1 MPVRFL
7 AAAAYAVG
15 LLVLRPAESA
25 AQRKAVSST
34 PVRTI
39 AEAIAHREADR
50 EVTVG
55 GRALVSAGQLQS
67 TAFDVAIEDTS
78 GAIRIFSRAPQPDV
92 KEGDSVA
99 ATGAI
104 KRYRG
109 NLELVATSVQVVKVP
124 RRPHTPRDLP
134 IDTSILSRHA
144 GRVVRVHGHVAGTG
158 ISEGG
163 QWARLQNLQPAS
175 EGTLTIWVPA
185 NHGAPVDL
193 TKVRVGD
200 SLVVTGVVTSYQD
213 NADDPMVWQLVP
225 RDAADVQRIA
235 ARGGIPEWFL
245 WAALAGAIIIGIAL
259 SVSRINAR
267 RQLHA
272 LKETD
277 TRYNQLLALLP
288 DAVVVHGGGRIL
300 FANPASATLL
310 GLSTPEALV
319 GRPLA
324 EFVHADSQQVITT
337 GTAVT
342 DRTDTLAD
350 ATQRIRAR
358 LVAESGTIVDVDIT
372 ASACTYRDQPATILL
387 ARDISAQLRHERDL
401 HALALVDELT
411 GLANRRAFSLFAE
424 QELARARRSGRTPML
439 VFADLD
445 GLKQINDEHGH
456 AAGDAAIRLVAS
468 ALKSILREADI
479 VARWSGDEFVALMGE
494 GSEEAAQEIGARLDA
509 AIATQSPANQPYV
522 VTASVGANPL
532 DPALS
537 LRDAM
542 DRADAKLYA
551 EKKRGRRSTTR
562 HSPPGIDAIT

>member
-1 MPVRFL
+1 MLVRFF
-7 AAAAYAVG
+7 APAAYAVAF
-15 LLVLRPAESA
+15 LVLRPTESE
-25 AQRKAVSST
+25 AQRRALPST
-34 PVRTI
+34 AVRTI
-39 AEAIAHREADR
+39 AEAIAQRAGDR
-50 EVTVG
+50 EVTVA
-55 GRALVSAGQLQS
+55 GRALVSAGKLQS

-92 KEGDSVA
+92 REGDSVA
-99 ATGAI
+99 ATGTI

-109 NLELVATSVQVVKVP
+109 NLELVATTVKVVKVP
-124 RRPHTPRDLP
+124 RRPYTPRDVP
-134 IDTSILSRHA
+134 IDTSMLSRHA
-144 GRVVRVHGHVAGTG
+144 SRVVRVHGHVAGTG

-163 QWARLQNLQPAS
+163 QWARLQNLHPAT

-193 TKVRVGD
+193 SQMRVGD

-213 NADDPMVWQLVP
+213 NANDPMVWQLVP

-235 ARGGIPEWFL
+235 ARGHTPEWLL
-245 WAALAGAIIIGIAL
+245 WAALAGAILIGIAL

-267 RQLHA
+267 RQLHT

-310 GLSTPEALV
+310 GLPRSESLV

-324 EFVHADSQQVITT
+324 EFVHADSQHVTTT
-337 GTAVT
+337 GVAVT
-342 DRTDTLAD
+342 EPAETSAAAQRT
-350 ATQRIRAR
+350 RAR

-372 ASACTYRDQPATILL
+372 ASACTYRDQAATILL

-424 QELARARRSGRTPML
+424 QELARARRSERTPML

-551 EKKRGRRSTTR
+551 EKKRGRRSATR
-562 HSPPGIDAIT
+562 HWPAGIDAIT